1 MSNERAPRGYIL
13 LFVMVVLV
21 VLTVAVASLYSS
33 TTNTLYATQ
42 AMTRQKLASTRADLG
57 AQVAISYLKR
67 GKTELGSLI
76 DPVATF
82 QNVCTGP
89 ADAVLRVGNCASTDI
104 ITGTNEGGTGNNYGS
119 GDGWQYRFWIYR
131 RAPLLP
137 DGTPSTELAARNL
150 LTVYAEGY
158 YGRGDAGT
166 LSFGVSAVE
175 ADVMMGAGSPGN
187 PIGTRYEY

>member
-1 MSNERAPRGYIL
+1 MKSQRSSGGYIL

-67 GKTELGSLI
+67 GRAENGSLI
-76 DPVATF
+76 DPIASF

-89 ADAVLRVGNCASTDI
+89 TDAVLRAGNCAATDI
-104 ITGTNEGGTGNNYGS
+104 ITGSNEGGTGNNYGT
-119 GDGWQYRFWIYR
+119 GDGWQYRYWIYR

-137 DGTPSTELAARNL
+137 NGAASTEIAPRNL

-175 ADVMMGAGSPGN
+175 ADVMMGAGSPGA
-187 PIGTRYEY
+187 PIGTKFEY